1 MKKNLINE
9 VSRIQQIMG
18 KSIISEQAAVPK
30 LLKNIAVLGDDV
42 IKKIFKTFDSD
53 VDNAVNAIK
62 RGDTVSDEII
72 QKIAKNLDFNAIS
85 KIIFD
90 NKLLG
95 PAFDSK
101 IDESI
106 LFIKNNP
113 DSYDSVIQ
121 QFDDTID
128 RLTYLRGSP
137 PELIQSLK
145 NELKSII
152 NNGIESVSALSKYFK
167 TGDEVVNY
175 VANSLNVTDI
185 SKLRQIKGV
194 NPKLVEAANKLVG
207 KTIDESQKEL
217 KKVIDEIQYNPDFQ
231 KFYETYFDTSKDVF
245 ISKLKKVA
253 DYLFVAD
260 KRKYVF
266 VGDKIINPATGKVE
280 TDFAMSGLKTAN
292 SMLAINFLWNLFKNY
307 LSEGQTAGEATANAF
322 NDSYASILGTAFG
335 LVLKSVGEH
344 RAEMGDLTIDE
355 VMAEFT
361 PTAKS
366 LNKPIENYD
375 FEKLSRGVWKVVDV
389 DSENPTDYLVIKRSG
404 EITIVPFSEGQNINW
419 SSDISQWL
427 KGIKEK
433 YKTNLE

>member
-1 MKKNLINE
+1 MKKKLISE
-9 VSRIQQIMG
+9 VSRIQELMG
-18 KSIISEQAAVPK
+18 KSVISEQPVPK
-30 LLKNIAVLGDDV
+30 LLKNIAELGDDV
-42 IKKIFKTFDSD
+42 IKKIFKTFDSE

-62 RGDTVSDEII
+62 RGDTVSDDII
-72 QKIAKNLDFNAIS
+72 ERLARNLDFNAIS

-106 LFIKNNP
+106 LFLKNNP
-113 DSYDSVIQ
+113 DRYDSVIQ

-128 RLTYLRGSP
+128 RLTYLRGSS

-145 NELKSII
+145 NELKSRID
-152 NNGIESVSALSKYFK
+152 NGIESVSVLSKYFK
-167 TGDEVVNY
+167 TGEEVVNY
-175 VANSLNVTDI
+175 VANSLNVADI

-194 NPKLVEAANKLVG
+194 NPLLVDASNKLVG
-207 KTIDESQKEL
+207 KTVGESQKEL
-217 KKVIDEIQYNPDFQ
+217 KKVIQDIQYNPDFQ
-231 KFYETYFDTSKDVF
+231 KFYETYFDTPLDVF
-245 ISKLKKVA
+245 IGKLKKIA
-253 DYLFVAD
+253 DSLFVAD

-280 TDFAMSGLKTAN
+280 KDFAMSGLKTAN

-307 LSEGQTAGEATANAF
+307 LIEAQTAGEATTKAF
-322 NDSYASILGTAFG
+322 NDSYASIIGTAFG
-335 LVLKSVGEH
+335 LTLKNVSEY

-355 VMAEFT
+355 VRAEFT
-361 PTAKS
+361 PTAES

-433 YKTNLE
+433 YKN

>member
-1 MKKNLINE
+1 MKKKLISE
-9 VSRIQQIMG
+9 VSRIQELMG
-18 KSIISEQAAVPK
+18 KSVISEQPVPK
-30 LLKNIAVLGDDV
+30 LLKNIAELGDDV
-42 IKKIFKTFDSD
+42 IKKIFKTFDSE

-62 RGDTVSDEII
+62 RGDTVSDDII
-72 QKIAKNLDFNAIS
+72 ERLARNLDFNAIS

-106 LFIKNNP
+106 LFLKNNP
-113 DSYDSVIQ
+113 DRYDSVIQ

-128 RLTYLRGSP
+128 RLTYLRDSE

-145 NELKSII
+145 NELKSRID
-152 NNGIESVSALSKYFK
+152 NGIESVSVLSKYFK
-167 TGDEVVNY
+167 TGEEVVNY
-175 VANSLNVTDI
+175 VANSLNVADI

-194 NPKLVEAANKLVG
+194 NPLLVDASNKLVG
-207 KTIDESQKEL
+207 KTVGESQKEL
-217 KKVIDEIQYNPDFQ
+217 KKVIQDIQYNPDFQ
-231 KFYETYFDTSKDVF
+231 KFYETYFDTPLDVF
-245 ISKLKKVA
+245 TGKLKKIA
-253 DYLFVAD
+253 DFLFVAD

-280 TDFAMSGLKTAN
+280 KDFAMSGLKTAN

-307 LSEGQTAGEATANAF
+307 LIEAQTAGEATTKAF
-322 NDSYASILGTAFG
+322 NDSYASIIGTAFG
-335 LVLKSVGEH
+335 LTLKNVSEY

-355 VMAEFT
+355 VRAEFT
-361 PTAKS
+361 PTAES

-433 YKTNLE
+433 YKK

>member
-1 MKKNLINE
+1 MKKKLISE
-9 VSRIQQIMG
+9 VSRIQELMG
-18 KSIISEQAAVPK
+18 KSIISEQPVPK
-30 LLKNIAVLGDDV
+30 LLKSIAVLGDDV

-53 VDNAVNAIK
+53 VDNAVNTIK
-62 RGDTVSDEII
+62 RGETVSDDII
-72 QKIAKNLDFNAIS
+72 AKIARNLDFNAIS

-106 LFIKNNP
+106 LFLKNNP
-113 DSYDSVIQ
+113 DRYDSVIQ

-128 RLTYLRGSP
+128 RLTYLRESP
-137 PELIQSLK
+137 DELFESLK
-145 NELKSII
+145 NELKSRID
-152 NNGIESVSALSKYFK
+152 NGIESVSVLSKYFK
-167 TGDEVVNY
+167 TGEEVVNY
-175 VANSLNVTDI
+175 VANSLNVADI

-194 NPKLVEAANKLVG
+194 NPLLVDASNKLVG
-207 KTIDESQKEL
+207 KTVGESQKEL
-217 KKVIDEIQYNPDFQ
+217 KKVIQDIQYNADFQ
-231 KFYETYFDTSKDVF
+231 KFYETYFDTPLDVF
-245 ISKLKKVA
+245 TGKLEKIA
-253 DYLFVAD
+253 DFLFVAD

-280 TDFAMSGLKTAN
+280 KDFALSGLKTAN
-292 SMLAINFLWNLFKNY
+292 SILTINFLWNLFDNFI
-307 LSEGQTAGEATANAF
+307 LEAQPGGEAMTRAF
-322 NDSYASILGTAFG
+322 NDSYASILSTAFG
-335 LVLKSVGEH
+335 LTLKNISEY
-344 RAEMGDLTIDE
+344 RAERGDLSIDE
-355 VMAEFT
+355 VMAAFT

-375 FEKLSRGVWKVVDV
+375 FEKLSWGVWKVVDF

-404 EITIVPFSEGQNINW
+404 EITIVPFSEGQNVNW

-433 YKTNLE
+433 YKK

>member
-1 MKKNLINE
+1 MKKKLISE
-9 VSRIQQIMG
+9 VSRIQELMG
-18 KSIISEQAAVPK
+18 KSIISEQPVPK

-53 VDNAVNAIK
+53 VDNAVNTIK
-62 RGDTVSDEII
+62 RGETVSDDII
-72 QKIAKNLDFNAIS
+72 AKIARNLDFNAIS

-106 LFIKNNP
+106 LFLKNNP
-113 DSYDSVIQ
+113 DRYDSVIR

-128 RLTYLRGSP
+128 RLTYLRESP
-137 PELIQSLK
+137 DELFESLK
-145 NELKSII
+145 NELKSRID
-152 NNGIESVSALSKYFK
+152 NGIESVSALSKYFK

-194 NPKLVEAANKLVG
+194 SPKLVDAANKLVG
-207 KTIDESQKEL
+207 KTIGESQKEL

-231 KFYETYFDTSKDVF
+231 KFYETYFDTPLDVF

-307 LSEGQTAGEATANAF
+307 LIEAQTAGEATTKAF
-322 NDSYASILGTAFG
+322 NDSYASIIGTAFG
-335 LVLKSVGEH
+335 LTLKNVSEY

-355 VMAEFT
+355 VRAEFT
-361 PTAKS
+361 PTAES

-433 YKTNLE
+433 YKN

>member
-1 MKKNLINE
+1 MKKKLISE
-9 VSRIQQIMG
+9 VSRIQELMG
-18 KSIISEQAAVPK
+18 KSVISEQPVPK
-30 LLKNIAVLGDDV
+30 LLKNIAELGDDV
-42 IKKIFKTFDSD
+42 IKKIFKTFDSE

-62 RGDTVSDEII
+62 RGDTVSDDII
-72 QKIAKNLDFNAIS
+72 ERLARNLDFNAIS

-106 LFIKNNP
+106 LFLKNNP
-113 DSYDSVIQ
+113 DRYDSVIQ

-128 RLTYLRGSP
+128 RLTYLEGSS

-145 NELKSII
+145 NELKSRID
-152 NNGIESVSALSKYFK
+152 NGIESVSVLSKYFK
-167 TGDEVVNY
+167 TGEEVVNY
-175 VANSLNVTDI
+175 VANSLNVADI

-194 NPKLVEAANKLVG
+194 NPLLVDASNKLVG
-207 KTIDESQKEL
+207 KTVGESQKEL
-217 KKVIDEIQYNPDFQ
+217 KKVIQDIQYNPDFQ
-231 KFYETYFDTSKDVF
+231 KFYETYFDTPLDVF
-245 ISKLKKVA
+245 TGKLKKIA
-253 DYLFVAD
+253 DSLFVAD

-280 TDFAMSGLKTAN
+280 KDFAMSGLKTAN

-307 LSEGQTAGEATANAF
+307 LIEAQTAGEATTKAF
-322 NDSYASILGTAFG
+322 NDSYASIIGTAFG
-335 LVLKSVGEH
+335 LTLKNVSEY

-355 VMAEFT
+355 VRAEFT
-361 PTAKS
+361 PTAES

-433 YKTNLE
+433 YKK

>member
-1 MKKNLINE
+1 MKKKLISE
-9 VSRIQQIMG
+9 VSRIQELMG
-18 KSIISEQAAVPK
+18 KSVISEQPVPK
-30 LLKNIAVLGDDV
+30 LLKNIAELGDDV
-42 IKKIFKTFDSD
+42 IKKIFKTFDSE

-62 RGDTVSDEII
+62 RGDTVSDDII
-72 QKIAKNLDFNAIS
+72 ERLARNLDFNAIS

-106 LFIKNNP
+106 LFLKNNP
-113 DSYDSVIQ
+113 DRYDSVIQ

-128 RLTYLRGSP
+128 RLTYLRGSS

-145 NELKSII
+145 NELKSRID
-152 NNGIESVSALSKYFK
+152 NGIESVSVLSKYFK
-167 TGDEVVNY
+167 TGEEVVNY
-175 VANSLNVTDI
+175 VANSLNVADI

-194 NPKLVEAANKLVG
+194 NPLLVDASNKLVG
-207 KTIDESQKEL
+207 KTVGESQKEL
-217 KKVIDEIQYNPDFQ
+217 KKVIQDIQYNPDFQ
-231 KFYETYFDTSKDVF
+231 KFYETYFDTPLDVF
-245 ISKLKKVA
+245 TGKLKKIA
-253 DYLFVAD
+253 DFLFVAD

-280 TDFAMSGLKTAN
+280 KDFAMSGLKTAN

-307 LSEGQTAGEATANAF
+307 LIEAQTAGEATTKAF
-322 NDSYASILGTAFG
+322 NDSYASIIGTAFG
-335 LVLKSVGEH
+335 LTLKNVSEY

-355 VMAEFT
+355 VRAEFT
-361 PTAKS
+361 PTAES

-433 YKTNLE
+433 YKN

>member
-1 MKKNLINE
+1 MNKKLISE
-9 VSRIQQIMG
+9 VSRIQELMG
-18 KSIISEQAAVPK
+18 KSVISEQPVPK
-30 LLKNIAVLGDDV
+30 LLKNIAELGDDV
-42 IKKIFKTFDSD
+42 IKKIFKTFDSE

-62 RGDTVSDEII
+62 RGDTVSDDII
-72 QKIAKNLDFNAIS
+72 ERLARNLDFNAIS

-106 LFIKNNP
+106 LFLKNNP
-113 DSYDSVIQ
+113 DRYDSVIQ

-128 RLTYLRGSP
+128 RLTYLRGSS

-145 NELKSII
+145 NELKSRID
-152 NNGIESVSALSKYFK
+152 NGIESVSALSKYFK
-167 TGDEVVNY
+167 TGEEVVNY
-175 VANSLNVTDI
+175 VANSLNVADI

-194 NPKLVEAANKLVG
+194 NPLLVDASNKLVG
-207 KTIDESQKEL
+207 KTVGESQKEL
-217 KKVIDEIQYNPDFQ
+217 KKVIQDIQYNPDFQ
-231 KFYETYFDTSKDVF
+231 KFYETYFDTPLDVF
-245 ISKLKKVA
+245 TGKLKKIA
-253 DYLFVAD
+253 DFLFVAD

-280 TDFAMSGLKTAN
+280 KDFAMSGLKTAN
-292 SMLAINFLWNLFKNY
+292 SILAINFLWNLFKNY
-307 LSEGQTAGEATANAF
+307 LSEGQTAGEATTKAF
-322 NDSYASILGTAFG
+322 NDSYASIIGTAFG
-335 LVLKSVGEH
+335 LTLKNVSEY

-355 VMAEFT
+355 VRAEFT
-361 PTAKS
+361 PTAES

-433 YKTNLE
+433 YKN